1 MKLPKLAILALSLA
15 LLGWTAAAA
24 RAGSPE
30 SPSGGATAAPETKG
44 AGHDDAPVV
53 DEMPVPVR
61 TVAPAY
67 PESARRR
74 KAEGTVLGQ
83 DPAAGTDIDKGDSV
97 RLTIAAGRDTV
108 AVPDLRFRTEG
119 EAIQLLRGELVV
131 GRRRDPHRHTEHRRT
146 DRQ

>member
-74 KAEGTVLGQ
+74 KAEGTVLVQARVAKSGKV
-83 DPAAGTDIDKGDSV
+83 DRIKIAKDKG
-97 RLTIAAGRDTV
+97 AA
-108 AVPDLRFRTEG
+108 PDLDTAAVAAVRQWEFKPARLDG
-119 EAIQLLRGELVV
+119 KPVV
-131 GRRRDPHRHTEHRRT
+131 SWVVVPIVFKLK
-146 DRQ
+146 